1 VISREVAEWAFAF
14 GVCLANHVFA
24 ESAIVDD
31 ILEEV
36 LGPFEAGSGVGQF
49 RELASHFRVVCKP
62 KHPGVLY
69 PDVERESAPVDVP
82 SPSHFMVLERFV
94 TKGPDQFLQVLVF
107 DETGDTFED
116 RINKRRDFVYWYVRS
131 TDVSCS
137 LESGS

>member
-1 VISREVAEWAFAF
+1 
-14 GVCLANHVFA
+14 
-24 ESAIVDD
+24 
-31 ILEEV
+31 
-36 LGPFEAGSGVGQF
+36 
-49 RELASHFRVVCKP
+49 
-62 KHPGVLY
+62 
-69 PDVERESAPVDVP
+69 
-82 SPSHFMVLERFV
+82 MVLERFV